1 MKYRRSAACFKNLML
16 YASIMYLLDNVSR
29 VQIQDLSNRMMHTV
43 TPTTR
48 KLDSEDED
56 QEENTSDSWNH
67 CDNM

>member
-29 VQIQDLSNRMMHTV
+29 VQIQDISNRMTHTV
-43 TPTTR
+43 TLTTR

-56 QEENTSDSWNH
+56 QAENTSDSWNH

>member
-1 MKYRRSAACFKNLML
+1 
-16 YASIMYLLDNVSR
+16 MYLLDNVSR
-29 VQIQDLSNRMMHTV
+29 VQIQDMSNRMTHTV
-43 TPTTR
+43 TLITR